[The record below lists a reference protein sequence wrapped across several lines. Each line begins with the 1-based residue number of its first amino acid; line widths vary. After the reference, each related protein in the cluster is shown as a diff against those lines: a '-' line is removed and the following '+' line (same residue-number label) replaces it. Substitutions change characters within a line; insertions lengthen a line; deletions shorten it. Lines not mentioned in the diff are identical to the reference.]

1 MFFKI
6 FTCIFILVNIYSR
19 RVQCADGEI
28 YSSPGTL
35 TQVVFNEGGVS
46 KALLSRSN
54 TGLTGS
60 VSTDLALFDTII
72 TFSLLSSQVC
82 YSSPGFINGIQGIN
96 GAPIL
101 DCKSMNFAFKLYE
114 DEKKLPCTGD
124 FYIVNNTNP
133 NIFGSI
139 NLVSGFCP
147 GFPAFNEDLITRTAA
162 LVYPFT
168 ENGIKKQIIT
178 NIGESSCSTTPVYAD
193 IFTPIATQIFFYS
206 SSCLSSYSPF
216 KKITPIGSSDMVD
229 CATGRV
235 VGNLFNKSCTGSSY
249 PINSTCSSI
258 AEDKDSLLLSG
269 ACENPSVFGSS
280 EDGGGGGC
288 FPGSAL
294 VQLENENLMRMDKLQ
309 IGDRIQIGDNRTSE
323 VFLFTHNDAMAET
336 DFVEIVV
343 SSQSTEDGRQIMR
356 LTPGHLIYVHN
367 PASAKLSAIPARNVE
382 QGQFLFS
389 GRNEKTLLRVLSV
402 STVRDKGLYNP
413 HTLDGN
419 LLVNGILVSSYTD
432 AIPLPLAH
440 ALLAPARAMY
450 EMGTFYANDF

>member
-6 FTCIFILVNIYSR
+6 FTCIFILVNIN
-19 RVQCADGEI
+19 RVQCADDDI
-28 YSSPGTL
+28 FSSTGTL
-35 TQVVFNEGGVS
+35 TQIVFNENGVS
-46 KALLSRSN
+46 KALLYGSA

-72 TFSLLSSQVC
+72 TFSLLSSKVC
-82 YSSPGFINGIQGIN
+82 YSSPGFVNGIQGIN

-101 DCKSMNFAFKLYE
+101 DCKSMNFAFKLYT
-114 DEKKLPCTGD
+114 DKTDIPCTGD
-124 FYIVNNTNP
+124 FVIINNTNP
-133 NIFGSI
+133 DMGGFI
-139 NLVSGFCP
+139 LASGFCP
-147 GFPAFNEDLITRTAA
+147 GFPAFDEKLIAHTTAF
-162 LVYPFT
+162 VYPFT
-168 ENGIKKQIIT
+168 ENGIKKQFIT

-193 IFTPIATQIFFYS
+193 IFTPIASQNIFYS
-206 SSCLSSYSPF
+206 SPCLLSYPPF

-235 VGNLFNKSCTGSSY
+235 VGNLFITSCTGSSY
-249 PINSTCSSI
+249 QINSTCFNI
-258 AEDKDSLLLSG
+258 AEDKNSHFLLSG

-280 EDGGGGGC
+280 EDGGGGC

-294 VQLENENLMRMDKLQ
+294 VQLENGNLMRMDKLQ

-323 VFLFTHNDAMAET
+323 VFLFSHNDAMAET

-343 SSQSTEDGRQIMR
+343 SRFSANDEIEIKQNLR
-356 LTPGHLIYVHN
+356 LTPGHLVYVYHD
-367 PASAKLSAIPARNVE
+367 AEKKISAVPARDIRM
-382 QGQFLFS
+382 GQFLAIS
-389 GRNEKTLLRVLSV
+389 IDQSHTQLPRVLKI

-450 EMGTFYANDF
+450 EMGTFY